1 MPSLD
6 KLMKDRKKEQKEGI
20 FKEDK
25 TLPKTVQH
33 KELNQVLDI
42 ELKYIHENK
51 SQPRKDYEDPYLK
64 KEADRKLRE
73 LADSIEEKGLIQPI
87 IVFESSS
94 RFFTIIAGHRRYRA
108 YKLLGRT
115 SIPCV
120 VEIFTVNQDELS
132 ERALAEN
139 LQREGLNTY
148 EKAKTIYMLR
158 QKERDIKAIE
168 KITSI
173 KERQIKYY
181 TTAYRMILNK
191 EITKEQLI
199 KTGITLVKSAPSAPQ
214 QNIDKNKLKIAKKNS
229 KSFKKIVIKDTEKLE
244 ELQQAQKALE
254 NQLKIVNKLIK
265 KINRDG

>member
-1 MPSLD
+1 MVSLD
-6 KLMKDRKKEQKEGI
+6 KLMKARKQEQEKGI
-20 FKEDK
+20 VREDK
-25 TLPKTVQH
+25 TLPKTINH
-33 KELNQVLDI
+33 KELNQVLEI
-42 ELKYIHENK
+42 ELQYVHENK
-51 SQPRKDYEDPYLK
+51 SQPRRDYEDPYLK
-64 KEADRKLRE
+64 KEAERKLRE

-87 IVFESSS
+87 IVFESSN
-94 RFFTIIAGHRRYRA
+94 RFYTIIAGHRRFRA
-108 YKLLGRT
+108 FKLLGKK

-120 VEIFTVNQDELS
+120 VEIFSVHHDDLS

-181 TTAYRMILNK
+181 TTAYRMILNN

-199 KTGITLVKSAPSAPQ
+199 KTGITLVKSAPSAPL
-214 QNIDKNKLKIAKKNS
+214 QNIDKNKLKTAKKNS
-229 KSFKKIVIKDTEKLE
+229 KSFQKVIIKDTEKLE
-244 ELQQAQKALE
+244 ELKHAQKTLE
-254 NQLKIVNKLIK
+254 NQLTIVRRLIK
-265 KINRDG
+265 KIGKG